1 MKLQPTASHFVNGT
15 YLEDVEGTSFDTVD
29 PATGET
35 LATLKAAT
43 PSVVSSAVRSAQMAQ
58 CKWAATPPADLI
70 DLPEDEFINRVLAQ
84 VKPQPPTIE

>member
-58 CKWAATPPADLI
+58 CKWAATPPAERGYRCL
-70 DLPEDEFINRVLAQ
+70 RS
-84 VKPQPPTIE
+84 